1 MTHHQRVSAEGAR
14 RLEREN
20 PHRDVSKIGGL
31 GHHRGTPKVHHFKD
45 THDPHVVAGA
55 GFHVDMDEF
64 TSAMAKLTQQYDA
77 MVRQLERTTELDA
90 SLPDGAGPVAE
101 IVGHAFHHRLGS
113 DGGMRYAVRTYLE
126 HVTRIV
132 TALNE
137 TAANYRQV
145 EADMTQA
152 VAE

>member
-1 MTHHQRVSAEGAR
+1 
-14 RLEREN
+14 
-20 PHRDVSKIGGL
+20 
-31 GHHRGTPKVHHFKD
+31 
-45 THDPHVVAGA
+45 VAGA

-64 TSAMAKLTQQYDA
+64 TTAMAKLADQYEA

-90 SLPDGAGPVAE
+90 ALPDGSGPVAE

-113 DGGMRYAVRTYLE
+113 DGGMRYAVRTYLD

-132 TALNE
+132 DALNE
-137 TAANYRQV
+137 TAANYQRV
-145 EADMTQA
+145 EDDMTQA